1 MKNTEI
7 TNETLVWNK
16 VENKMTTSQA
26 EAPYLGMIQAKGTI
40 DFDGFVTGV
49 KEAGCSESEL
59 EIRRVL
65 TKHEELM
72 KGYVAQN
79 YKVYCPFGI
88 AGVHITK
95 SFPAQDASFDPQVNE
110 AILSLKTNAETR
122 NSLNGVTLKEDK
134 AGAAALKGMKFNS
147 VCTGGTRFGVV
158 VCYQPF
164 TVAGTGLRLNPAKST
179 DKLTFT
185 SEKTGDVTEVTSYT
199 CDGEGFRIDAQV
211 DVQLSP
217 GKYTLTGYVDMGDA
231 EHPNVLSASIKVTV
245 EAGEAPVPPPP
256 EPIAK
261 SEDGITKVMTL
272 VDAVTGADR
281 VITGMNDFVL
291 DGEGLELAEDGGDG
305 VTGVK
310 FSGPGLEDYLDL
322 TEGAR
327 NDGSKLIAGV
337 GSYVD
342 TLEPGDHECHLGLYL
357 KHGEATDLNVW
368 IDFTLRKE

>member
-7 TNETLVWNK
+7 IDETITWNK
-16 VENKMTTSQA
+16 VENKMSTTQA
-26 EAPYLGMIQAKGTI
+26 EAPYLGAVQAKGTI
-40 DFDGFVTGV
+40 DFDGFVKGV
-49 KEAGCSESEL
+49 KDAGCSESEL

-72 KGYVAQN
+72 KDYVAQN
-79 YKVYCPFGI
+79 YKVYCPYGI

-110 AILSLKTNAETR
+110 AIMSIQTNAETR
-122 NSLNGVTLKEDK
+122 NSLVGVTLKEDK
-134 AGAAALKGMKFNS
+134 AVAATLKGMKFNS
-147 VCTGGTRFGVV
+147 VCTDGTRFGVV

-164 TVAGTGLRLNPAKST
+164 TVAGSGLHLNPAKST

-185 SEKTGDVTEVTSYT
+185 NDKTGDVTEVMSYT

-211 DVQLSP
+211 NVSLTP
-217 GKYTLTGYVDMGDA
+217 GKYTLTGYADMGDA
-231 EHPNVLSASIKVTV
+231 EHPNVHSATIKVTV

-256 EPIAK
+256 PIAE
-261 SEDGITKVMTL
+261 SEDGITKVMTF

-281 VITGMNDFVL
+281 IVTGMNDLVL
-291 DGEGLELAEDGGDG
+291 DGEGLGLAEDGGDG

-310 FSGPGLEDYLDL
+310 FFGPGLEDYLDL
-322 TEGAR
+322 TGGVR
-327 NDGSKLIAGV
+327 NDGSKLIACV

>member
-7 TNETLVWNK
+7 INETLVWNK

-79 YKVYCPFGI
+79 YKGYCPFGI

-185 SEKTGDVTEVTSYT
+185 IEKTGDVT
-199 CDGEGFRIDAQV
+199 
-211 DVQLSP
+211 
-217 GKYTLTGYVDMGDA
+217 
-231 EHPNVLSASIKVTV
+231 
-245 EAGEAPVPPPP
+245 
-256 EPIAK
+256 
-261 SEDGITKVMTL
+261 
-272 VDAVTGADR
+272 
-281 VITGMNDFVL
+281 
-291 DGEGLELAEDGGDG
+291 
-305 VTGVK
+305 
-310 FSGPGLEDYLDL
+310 
-322 TEGAR
+322 
-327 NDGSKLIAGV
+327 
-337 GSYVD
+337 
-342 TLEPGDHECHLGLYL
+342 
-357 KHGEATDLNVW
+357 
-368 IDFTLRKE
+368 